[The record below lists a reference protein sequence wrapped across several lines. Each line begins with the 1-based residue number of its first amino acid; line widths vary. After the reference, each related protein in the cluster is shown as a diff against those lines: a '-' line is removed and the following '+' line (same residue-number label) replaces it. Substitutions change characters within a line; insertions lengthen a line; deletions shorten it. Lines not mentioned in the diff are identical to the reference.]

1 MQSLELILKNSFG
14 ENFELPPLRERLE
27 SVMQPFPL
35 EQQTK
40 QILLQR
46 IQSVIQDELEL
57 MAEEFK
63 QIYYPNT
70 ITINQD
76 GKQL

>member
-1 MQSLELILKNSFG
+1 MQKLGSILQNNIG
-14 ENFELPPLRERLE
+14 ENFQIPPLRERLE
-27 SVMQPFPL
+27 TVIQPFPL

-70 ITINQD
+70 ITINQH
-76 GKQL
+76 GQQL